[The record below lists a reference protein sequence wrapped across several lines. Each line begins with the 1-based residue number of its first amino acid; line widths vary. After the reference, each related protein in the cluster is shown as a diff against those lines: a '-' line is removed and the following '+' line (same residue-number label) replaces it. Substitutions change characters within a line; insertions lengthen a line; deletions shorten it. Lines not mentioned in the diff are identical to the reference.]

1 MEASQDSNY
10 ALYVRPR
17 NIFFSPFQANYAVHI
32 MNDRTCALFYFQ
44 NFFTGITYFGNFFYL
59 PIYFQSVLGYN
70 ALISGALLL
79 PLVIAS
85 SVTSIIGGQIMSRIG
100 RYKII
105 TIVGFALLVIGG
117 GMKLIYARNTTIGLI
132 IGAGIVEGMGFGLTL
147 PTSEFP

>member
-1 MEASQDSNY
+1 
-10 ALYVRPR
+10 
-17 NIFFSPFQANYAVHI
+17 
-32 MNDRTCALFYFQ
+32 
-44 NFFTGITYFGNFFYL
+44 
-59 PIYFQSVLGYN
+59 
-70 ALISGALLL
+70 
-79 PLVIAS
+79 
-85 SVTSIIGGQIMSRIG
+85 MSRIG